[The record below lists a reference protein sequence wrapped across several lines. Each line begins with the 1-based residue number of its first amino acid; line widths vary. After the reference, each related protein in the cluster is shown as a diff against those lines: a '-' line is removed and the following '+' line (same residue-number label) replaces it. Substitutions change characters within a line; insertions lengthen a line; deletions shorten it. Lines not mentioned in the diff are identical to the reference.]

1 MSDKQ
6 NSNIVSF
13 GGGAYQTAPEETVQE
28 QQAQAA
34 QAAQE
39 PLPYQQPV
47 QPQAQFAQE
56 QQPLP
61 YQQPVQQQAQ
71 AAQFAQEQQPLPYQQ
86 PIQPQPPYQAP
97 ALDPAYDSVPY
108 DSSLGEYLESERD
121 TADTTGNLGL
131 IFSIA
136 GFCTGIFG
144 LGLLLDLA
152 GITLGAIS
160 AKKNPVKKG
169 KGISAIAIGSLGFL
183 LTLAIY
189 GFAYYS
195 YQDVDSR
202 FGSSGD
208 YTDTYDTDDVIDV
221 DYDEVT
227 DDTAEQSAPR
237 ERIHYSMGDTVPVHT
252 IYGDYEV
259 TFTGVRETDER
270 SEYADTD
277 PDRVILIDYEYK
289 NVSYTMDLDTYYNDE
304 LYINSSDFNFYD
316 ANGRAMDDYYVS
328 VNSPHAVTPGHST
341 SGTMSLGLD
350 NATDYIEVEI
360 SDYGYDGPGITV
372 DLEW

>member
-1 MSDKQ
+1 MSDNQ

-13 GGGAYQTAPEETVQE
+13 GGGAYMTAPEETVQE
-28 QQAQAA
+28 QQPVQQQAA
-34 QAAQE
+34 GAQQ

-47 QPQAQFAQE
+47 QPQTAE
-56 QQPLP
+56 SQQPLP
-61 YQQPVQQQAQ
+61 YQQPVQQQTSEA
-71 AAQFAQEQQPLPYQQ
+71 QQPLPYQQ
-86 PIQPQPPYQAP
+86 PVPPQPPYQAP
-97 ALDPAYDSVPY
+97 VAAPAYESMPY

-195 YQDVDSR
+195 YQNNRFDYDSSR
-202 FGSSGD
+202 D
-208 YTDTYDTDDVIDV
+208 YTNTYDTDDVIDV

-252 IYGDYEV
+252 VYGDYEV

-277 PDRVILIDYEYK
+277 PDRVVLIDYEYK